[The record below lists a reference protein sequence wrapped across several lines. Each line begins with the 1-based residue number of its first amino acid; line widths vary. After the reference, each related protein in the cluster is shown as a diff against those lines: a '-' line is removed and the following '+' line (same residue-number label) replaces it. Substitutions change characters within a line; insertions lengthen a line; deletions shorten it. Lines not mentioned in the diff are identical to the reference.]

1 MKTNRVLAGVLAL
14 SLTAGVPASFGRYET
29 TNHTV
34 KAEETASLYGD
45 VNCDG
50 IVNINDLKCIT
61 DYFRDPEAN
70 PITSQGEIN
79 AHTDTW
85 PGLSTGD
92 ITALIKYLAGTVS
105 ELPTDDY
112 KVIRFERDPEETE
125 DGERGVKG
133 DADRDGDVDFDDFN
147 LMLKYAENPD
157 IIPDTSSLTWWQYYI
172 NVEHTSPV
180 GNGMGEYPLPYMLDY
195 LSGFHGK
202 VYDCKNPLLNVYT
215 DHMKFEITTEP
226 EYGDYNCD
234 GVVDIFDVS
243 EMQNLINQVEDFRI
257 RKADNP
263 NAVRITNY
271 VTAQGLRNADVFN
284 PGTGITQEDVD
295 TIMNYINGKNLLPVT
310 EKDYV
315 RFTPVTGDF
324 NCNNQFDIGD
334 AIQLWEYIAKDVSR
348 EEYDPTEQG
357 IKNADLVQDSELDYA
372 DLDQMFKDLKAGK
385 TKGTVTEPKPSAEP
399 SANPSAE
406 PSVAPSSEPSVI
418 PSVTPTAAPSAVVT
432 EPDLT
437 LGDVNGDGKI
447 DISDLSKLA
456 IALVDKE
463 ELSEEFVKR
472 ADVDKDGK
480 ITLTDLAAIR
490 QFIAKKITEF

>member
-1 MKTNRVLAGVLAL
+1 MRTNRITAAVLAL
-14 SLTAGVPASFGRYET
+14 TLTAGVPAATFSRYE

-34 KAEETASLYGD
+34 KAEETSPLYGD

-50 IVNINDLKCIT
+50 IVNIDDLKCIT
-61 DYFRDPEAN
+61 DYFRNPEAN
-70 PITSQGEIN
+70 PITPQGEIN

-105 ELPTDDY
+105 ELPTNDY
-112 KVIRFERDPEETE
+112 KVIRFEKDPEETE
-125 DGERGVKG
+125 DRERGVIG

-147 LMLKYAENPD
+147 LMLEYAENPNAV
-157 IIPDTSSLTWWQYYI
+157 PKSGTQTYWQYYI

-180 GNGMGEYPLPYMLDY
+180 GNGMDEYPLPYMLDY

-202 VYDCKNPLLNVYT
+202 VYDCKNPLLNINT

-271 VTAQGLRNADVFN
+271 VTAQGLRNADVYN

-295 TIMNYINGKNLLPVT
+295 AITAHINGDTLFPVI

-315 RFTPVTGDF
+315 RYTPVTGDF

-348 EEYDPTEQG
+348 VEYDPTAQG
-357 IKNADLVQDSELDYA
+357 MKNADLVQDSKLDYA

-437 LGDVNGDGKI
+437 LGDANGDGVFNTSDLVIFTRWLVGMPGADLKNPEACDFNGDGKLNI
-447 DISDLSKLA
+447 FDLVRMKH
-456 IALVDKE
+456 
-463 ELSEEFVKR
+463 ELLK
-472 ADVDKDGK
+472 
-480 ITLTDLAAIR
+480 
-490 QFIAKKITEF
+490 